1 MRVERDWHG
10 GGGGGGVYRG
20 RHRAEADRR
29 GRGGKTAL
37 IGEGKL
43 AGTRGGETGRETLS
57 VSEAAGVR
65 HGHAARQEAWERA
78 TRIVASGRNSCVCF
92 SCRDVMS
99 VFKLKIQNDS
109 KIGFLNEFQMAF
121 EKKNERKVK
130 PLLSLSRPEG
140 LAFSPAAHS
149 P

>member
-10 GGGGGGVYRG
+10 GGGGGGVDRG

-29 GRGGKTAL
+29 GRGGKIVL

-43 AGTRGGETGRETLS
+43 GGTRGGETCKGDTERERGRGG
-57 VSEAAGVR
+57 EAW
-65 HGHAARQEAWERA
+65 ARQGAWERA
-78 TRIVASGRNSCVCF
+78 TRIVAGGRNSCVCF

-121 EKKNERKVK
+121 EKKMKEK
-130 PLLSLSRPEG
+130 
-140 LAFSPAAHS
+140 
-149 P
+149 